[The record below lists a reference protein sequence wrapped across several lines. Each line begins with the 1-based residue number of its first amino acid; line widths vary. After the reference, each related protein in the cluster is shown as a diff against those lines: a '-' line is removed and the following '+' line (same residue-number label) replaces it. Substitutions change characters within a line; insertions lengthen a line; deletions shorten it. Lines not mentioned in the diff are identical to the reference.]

1 MKAFFASAFLISCF
15 FLNSA
20 FAQETRLTSLNQA
33 LELARKNGPN
43 FKAIT
48 LQSVLAEKEVK
59 VSNAAL
65 LPSIGFNA
73 NTDYNLNLPVQLIP
87 AEIFGGPPGTFS
99 EIQFGR
105 PWISSSTFDFSM
117 PLIHVDKWTQTK
129 IAKSSA
135 QQASFESE
143 AAIQEYLRN
152 VANLYLKVLVLV
164 EANKL
169 NYSLD
174 SSAKVLFNITQQ
186 RYTNELVSKL
196 DLNRTENLM
205 LQTEQQTQTLK
216 GNEEIALLNLG
227 SLLGSN
233 SKNLLVDDDLVAYEF
248 KVFDQNSLTP
258 SNRFSFRAAEES
270 ERIAHINLRKQ
281 QQAWLPKLSLNSRY
295 TFASQQ
301 DNLFG
306 SNGSRFDY
314 GTVGVSLSVPLFK
327 GGQNYHNSTKAKLQ
341 QDLTLINSQ
350 LKKINAERELL
361 EWQIKRYENQRNLL
375 NAQKRN
381 QLALENLNLSFQ
393 AYDEGVISL
402 DQLFNIYQE
411 YVVAGNNF
419 LQTKADAILYQTYFE
434 LENQ

>member
-1 MKAFFASAFLISCF
+1 MKAFFANAILVLCI
-15 FLNSA
+15 FLNTA
-20 FAQETRLTSLNQA
+20 YAQETRLTSLNQA
-33 LELARKNGPN
+33 LELAKKNGPN
-43 FKAIT
+43 SKAAT
-48 LQSVLAEKEVK
+48 LQSVLADKEVK
-59 VSNAAL
+59 ISNSAL

-87 AEIFGGPPGTFS
+87 AEIFGGAPGTFR

-105 PWISSSTFDFSM
+105 PWSNSSTFDFTM

-143 AAIQEYLRN
+143 AAKQEYLRN
-152 VANLYLKVLVLV
+152 VANLYLRVLVLV

-174 SSAKVLFNITQQ
+174 SSAKVLFSITKQ
-186 RYTNELVSKL
+186 RYNNELVSKL
-196 DLNRTENLM
+196 DLNRTENLL

-216 GNEEIALLNLG
+216 GNEELALINLV

-233 SKNLLVDDDLVAYEF
+233 SNNLLVDDDLEAYEL
-248 KVFDQNSLTP
+248 KVFDQNSLVVN
-258 SNRFSFRAAEES
+258 NRFSYRAAEES
-270 ERIAHINLRKQ
+270 ERVAHLNMRKQ

-295 TFASQQ
+295 TFANQQ

-306 SNGSRFDY
+306 GNGNSFDF

-327 GGQNYHNSTKAKLQ
+327 GGQNYHNSTKAQLQ
-341 QDLTLINSQ
+341 KELTLVNSQ
-350 LKKINAERELL
+350 LKKINAEREIL
-361 EWQIKRYENQRNLL
+361 EWQIKRSENQKNLL

-393 AYDEGVISL
+393 AYSEGVISL